1 MGVSKDIN
9 DFRLNVK
16 EIFTFIYDQSQ
27 AIFTVIFDIWRQDFQ
42 LLSDNIEDFI
52 TDMEKYHQ
60 YRNKPIDKLEKIISK
75 VIEKMDPVE
84 KHSPEKLLTLFKAL
98 QILTGNN
105 NDNLLAHVSPFVK
118 KVMEKKLKNPAEKNL
133 SDDLLNF
140 LNQ

>member
-1 MGVSKDIN
+1 M
-9 DFRLNVK
+9 
-16 EIFTFIYDQSQ
+16 
-27 AIFTVIFDIWRQDFQ
+27 
-42 LLSDNIEDFI
+42 
-52 TDMEKYHQ
+52 
-60 YRNKPIDKLEKIISK
+60 EKIINK

-84 KHSPEKLLTLFKAL
+84 KHSPEKLLTLLKAL

-118 KVMEKKLKNPAEKNL
+118 KVMEKKLKNPAGKNL